1 MNDNFTFEGFEPANT
16 VPVPDVLFDVLLPRL
31 NEAQLKVMLYIIRRT
46 LGFKKTSDAIS
57 LKQFRHGITK
67 KKGEKLDEGCG
78 LKNMTTII
86 KALNDL
92 EEMGC
97 IESKKD
103 WTEEHDKATTVYSI
117 HFKGTTQ
124 SVVPTTQSV
133 VPTTANVGRGTAQN
147 VGRGTAQNVG
157 RVLRKTESQET
168 VLQETVLQEE
178 SVSDPTS
185 ETPAHEDTHTSFIN
199 SSSSSSPEEQVAETT
214 APTPQTR
221 SSAETATSRAHT
233 APRTPDSPPPTGVRG
248 VFLKDANR
256 VEPPVVEDKAQ
267 VNPSKKPGW
276 ESLLDYW
283 DSQYGASPR
292 PKWVV
297 DEAKD
302 LMKRMKPTREQVDKV
317 CAELK
322 AREKPVTFE
331 NMYNHWHLLKEVQER
346 EQAKNTRQPRA
357 SVSGR
362 KRIEETDPG
371 YAEYLAMMT
380 EGGK

>member
-1 MNDNFTFEGFEPANT
+1 MLKKRLQGRLALNDNFTFE
-16 VPVPDVLFDVLLPRL
+16 
-31 NEAQLKVMLYIIRRT
+31 
-46 LGFKKTSDAIS
+46 AIS
-57 LKQFRHGITK
+57 HKQFRHGITK

-178 SVSDPTS
+178 SVSDPT
-185 ETPAHEDTHTSFIN
+185 
-199 SSSSSSPEEQVAETT
+199 
-214 APTPQTR
+214 
-221 SSAETATSRAHT
+221 
-233 APRTPDSPPPTGVRG
+233 
-248 VFLKDANR
+248 
-256 VEPPVVEDKAQ
+256 
-267 VNPSKKPGW
+267 
-276 ESLLDYW
+276 
-283 DSQYGASPR
+283 
-292 PKWVV
+292 
-297 DEAKD
+297 
-302 LMKRMKPTREQVDKV
+302 
-317 CAELK
+317 
-322 AREKPVTFE
+322 
-331 NMYNHWHLLKEVQER
+331 
-346 EQAKNTRQPRA
+346 
-357 SVSGR
+357 
-362 KRIEETDPG
+362 
-371 YAEYLAMMT
+371 
-380 EGGK
+380 